1 VTSKDLLARCA
12 AAALALSVGGCASAP
27 GTAFNKPG
35 ITAEQM
41 EQEEAAC
48 LHPGAPPAAPV
59 NPSGSTAGAIAGT
72 TAAAAANGYEQTRTA
87 YDFGNCMEAKGY
99 RRIHLTPAQ
108 DTAMRSMNAEQ
119 RKAFMTKIYIADSP
133 EAVTP

>member
-1 VTSKDLLARCA
+1 MITKDLLARGA
-12 AAALALSVGGCASAP
+12 AVAIVLSVAGCASAP

-41 EQEEAAC
+41 QQDEDTC
-48 LHPGAPPAAPV
+48 LHPGASAAVPI
-59 NPSGSTAGAIAGT
+59 NPSGSTAGAIAGS
-72 TAAAAANGYEQTRTA
+72 TAAAAANGYEQARTA

-133 EAVTP
+133 ETVAP